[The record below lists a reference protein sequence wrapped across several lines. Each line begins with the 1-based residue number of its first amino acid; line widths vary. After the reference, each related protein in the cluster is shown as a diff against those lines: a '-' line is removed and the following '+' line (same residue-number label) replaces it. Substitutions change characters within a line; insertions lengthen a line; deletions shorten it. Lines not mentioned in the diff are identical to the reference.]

1 MVVSDACNLF
11 WKTWDGRKV
20 SIPTFTIYGMEG
32 ASRVEW
38 KRQMERESVFAWR
51 VCACG
56 GLMIRLQGNTAMCSE
71 WPNCNRTCNL
81 EALMCD
87 KESAELRKLAHS
99 ILDKGWKTKNERNRM
114 YDNLK
119 EYAGKDIHF
128 GKMSKSELKEI
139 IPKLKSHYRYND

>member
-1 MVVSDACNLF
+1 MVKISKPLVQ
-11 WKTWDGRKV
+11 DGLV
-20 SIPTFTIYGMEG
+20 CQDGLDETD
-32 ASRVEW
+32 
-38 KRQMERESVFAWR
+38 VFAWR
-51 VCACG
+51 VCECG

-139 IPKLKSHYRYND
+139 IPKLKSFEVWAQRNPKTKESQ